1 MMKRLKMGLIGA
13 GGIAEN
19 RHIPAYQS
27 LREYVEITGIQDVN
41 LVRAREVAEKYAIPH
56 VYEDYVE
63 MLKYVDAVTICT
75 PNKFHESIA
84 VAALNQGVHVLCEKP
99 MALNA
104 AEGKRMV
111 DAAEKNNRILMI
123 GYHYRFM
130 DAVVLAKQ
138 SMAGVGGPIVT
149 RVQALRQRK
158 VPGWG
163 VFINKQLQGG
173 GSLIDWGCHL
183 LDTALWL
190 VSPSK
195 PVEVN
200 AQTYQRLSKQPNQ
213 VNDWGSYD
221 HEAIDVDDHV
231 SAYIRFDDQST
242 LLFECSW
249 AANIK
254 EDQTHIS
261 ISGENGG
268 LSVFPYEF
276 YQSKYNRMMETHTNT
291 TQDQQQAGLLQAKN
305 FIDACL
311 GRDQLKSSPQDA
323 LKVTR
328 VMDAIYESSERGKSI
343 FIN

>member
-1 MMKRLKMGLIGA
+1 MKKLKMGLIGA

-27 LREYVEITGIQDVN
+27 LSEQVEIVGVHDVN
-41 LVRAREVAEKYAIPH
+41 LVRAEEVAEKYAIPH
-56 VYEDYVE
+56 VYANDLD
-63 MLKYVDAVTICT
+63 MLKHVDAVTICT

-84 VAALNQGVHVLCEKP
+84 VAALNHGVHVLCEKP
-99 MALNA
+99 MAMNA
-104 AEGKRMV
+104 EEGKRML
-111 DAAEKNNRILMI
+111 DAAEANHKILMI
-123 GYHYRFM
+123 GYHYRFI
-130 DAVVLAKQ
+130 DAVMLAKA
-138 SMAGVGGPIVT
+138 SMPEVGAPIVT

-163 VFINKQLQGG
+163 VFINKELQGG

-183 LDTALWL
+183 LDAALWL
-190 VSPSK
+190 VAPSK
-195 PVEVN
+195 PAEVQ
-200 AQTYQRLSKQPNQ
+200 AQVYQRLSKQPNQ
-213 VNDWGSYD
+213 INDWGSYD

-268 LSVFPYEF
+268 LSVFPFEF
-276 YQSKYNRMMETHTNT
+276 YQPKYHRMMETHAKT
-291 TQDQQQAGLLQAKN
+291 TEDHQQAGVLQAKN

-311 GRDQLKSSPQDA
+311 GKDTLKSSPKDA
-323 LKVTR
+323 LLVTKVI
-328 VMDAIYESSERGKSI
+328 DAIYASSEQGKPI
-343 FIN
+343 VIN

>member
-1 MMKRLKMGLIGA
+1 MKRLKMGLIGA

-19 RHIPAYQS
+19 RHIPVYQS
-27 LREYVEITGIQDVN
+27 LSDKVEITGVQDVN
-41 LVRAREVAEKYAIPH
+41 LVRAKEVAEKYAIPH
-56 VYEDYVE
+56 VYENYLD
-63 MLKYVDAVTICT
+63 MLKHVDAVTICT

-99 MALNA
+99 MAMNA
-104 AEGKRMV
+104 EEGKRMLE
-111 DAAEKNNRILMI
+111 AAEANNKLLMI
-123 GYHYRFM
+123 GYHYRFVDSVM
-130 DAVVLAKQ
+130 LAKE
-138 SMAGVGGPIVT
+138 SMPEVGAPIVT
-149 RVQALRQRK
+149 RVQAMRQRK

-195 PVEVN
+195 PIEVN
-200 AQTYQRLSKQPNQ
+200 AQTYQCLSKQPDQ

-231 SAYIRFDDQST
+231 SAYIRFEDGST

-254 EDQTHIS
+254 ADKTHIS

-268 LSVFPYEF
+268 VNVFPYEF
-276 YQSKYNRMMETHTNT
+276 YQPKYHRMMEMHADTKE
-291 TQDQQQAGLLQAKN
+291 DQQEAALLQGQN
-305 FIDACL
+305 FVDACL
-311 GRDQLKSSPQDA
+311 GKDTLKSNPEDA
-323 LKVTR
+323 LLVTKVI
-328 VMDAIYESSERGKSI
+328 DAIYESSEQGKSI
-343 FIN
+343 SIN

>member
-1 MMKRLKMGLIGA
+1 MGLIGA

-27 LREYVEITGIQDVN
+27 LNEDVEITGVQDVN
-41 LVRAREVAEKYAIPH
+41 LVRAKEVAEKYAIPH
-56 VYEDYVE
+56 VYEDYLE
-63 MLKYVDAVTICT
+63 MLKHVDAVTICT

-84 VAALNQGVHVLCEKP
+84 VAALNQGIHVLCEKP
-99 MALNA
+99 MAMNA

-130 DAVVLAKQ
+130 DAVALAKQ
-138 SMAGVGGPIVT
+138 SMADVGNPIVT

-254 EDQTHIS
+254 EDKTHVS

-268 LSVFPYEF
+268 LSVFPFEL
-276 YQSKYNRMMETHTNT
+276 YQPKHNRMMETHTNT
-291 TQDQQQAGLLQAKN
+291 TEDQQQAGLLQAKN
-305 FIDACL
+305 FIDACS
-311 GRDQLKSSPQDA
+311 GKAQLRSSPQEA
-323 LKVTR
+323 LQVSKVI
-328 VMDAIYESSERGKSI
+328 DAIYESSNQGKSV

>member
-1 MMKRLKMGLIGA
+1 MERLKMGLIGV

-19 RHIPAYQS
+19 RHIPAYQAWS
-27 LREYVEITGIQDVN
+27 EHVEITALQDVN
-41 LVRAREVAEKYAIPH
+41 LVRAKEVAEKYAIPN
-56 VYEDYVE
+56 VFEDYLE
-63 MLKYVDAVTICT
+63 LFKHVDAVTICT
-75 PNKFHESIA
+75 PNKFHEAIA

-99 MALNA
+99 MAMNA
-104 AEGKRMV
+104 DEGRRMIE
-111 DAAEKNNRILMI
+111 AAEKNNRILMI

-130 DAVVLAKQ
+130 EAVALAKK
-138 SMAGVGGPIVT
+138 SMEEVGNPIVT

-183 LDTALWL
+183 LDASLWL

-200 AQTYQRLSKQPNQ
+200 AQTYQCLSKQPEQ

-254 EDQTHIS
+254 EDHTHIS
-261 ISGENGG
+261 ISGEKGG
-268 LSVFPYEF
+268 LSVFPYEV
-276 YQSKYNRMMETHTNT
+276 YQPKYGRMMETNT
-291 TQDQQQAGLLQAKN
+291 DLKEDDQQAGIFQAKN

-311 GRDQLKSSPQDA
+311 GKEKLKHNPNDA
-323 LKVTR
+323 LQVTKVI
-328 VMDAIYESSERGKSI
+328 DAIYESSEHGKSI
-343 FIN
+343 FLEA